1 VIDATEVVR
10 ALVDARLPA
19 PRPVILGIA
28 GGVAVGKTRLAD
40 DVHDALAV
48 RAEVVA
54 TDGFLFPNA
63 ELSRR
68 GLVAR
73 KGFPETYNVDGL
85 RRFLTAVHA
94 GRFPQ
99 RVPQYTH
106 ETYDVSAEE
115 RTINTVD
122 VLIVEGVNVLS
133 AAADLLD
140 VGVYLDTDE
149 EHLETWFRERFV
161 GFCAEGRD
169 DPTSFYR
176 SFAGMD
182 PADIEA
188 LATRVCRDVNEVNLR
203 EHIAPSRDLATCVI
217 TKGPDHQVLTVT
229 TRDDDAIAGP
239 STGS

>member
-1 VIDATEVVR
+1 MIDATEVVR

-19 PRPVILGIA
+19 TRHMILGIA

-40 DVHDALAV
+40 DVHDALAARV
-48 RAEVVA
+48 EVVA

-68 GLVAR
+68 GLLDR
-73 KGFPETYNVDGL
+73 KGFPETYDVDAL
-85 RRFLTAVHA
+85 RRFLTAVRA
-94 GRFPQ
+94 GHFPQ

-115 RTINTVD
+115 RTIDPVD
-122 VLIVEGVNVLS
+122 VLIIEGVNVLS

-217 TKGPDHQVLTVT
+217 TKGPDHQVLAVT

-239 STGS
+239 STRS